1 MSSSENWTLNLSAD
15 RPLPKLNERG
25 RALAKIID
33 HTLLKPE
40 ATPQMVAQLCQEA
53 VDYGFAS
60 VCVNSGYVPLCSQLL
75 HATDVPVCS
84 VVGFPLGAGL
94 TEAKAAETRLAVEAG
109 AREIDMVIAIGRL
122 KAGEDNFVRADIR
135 AVVEAAGGALVKVI
149 IETAL
154 LTNEEKIR
162 ACHLAVEAGAHF
174 VKTSTGFSK
183 GGATVEDVALMRKTV
198 GPGIGVKAAG
208 GIRDFQTAEAMVA
221 AGATR
226 IGASSSIQIVTNTK
240 GI

>member
-1 MSSSENWTLNLSAD
+1 MSHAKNRALNLSPD
-15 RPLPKLNERG
+15 RPLPELSEQG

-33 HTLLKPE
+33 HTLLKPD
-40 ATPQMVAQLCQEA
+40 ATPEAIVRLCQEA

-60 VCVNSGYVPLCSQLL
+60 VCVNSGYVPLCSELL
-75 HATDVPVCS
+75 QNTPVPVCS
-84 VVGFPLGAGL
+84 VVGFPLGACL

-109 AREIDMVIAIGRL
+109 AKEIDMVIAIGRL
-122 KAGEDNFVRADIR
+122 KAGEDEFVRDDIH

-149 IETAL
+149 LETAL
-154 LTNEEKIR
+154 LTDAEKVR

-183 GGATVEDVALMRKTV
+183 GGATVEDMALTRKSV
-198 GPGIGVKAAG
+198 GPNIGVKAAG
-208 GIRDFQTAEAMVA
+208 GIRDFETAQAMVA

-226 IGASSSIQIVTNTK
+226 IGASASVQIVKNTK